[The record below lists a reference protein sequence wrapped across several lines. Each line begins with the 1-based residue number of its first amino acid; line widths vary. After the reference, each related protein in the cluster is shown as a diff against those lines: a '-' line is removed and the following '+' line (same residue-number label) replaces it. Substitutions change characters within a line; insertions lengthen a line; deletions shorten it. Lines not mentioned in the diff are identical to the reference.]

1 MSKGIELIA
10 AERQRQI
17 EKEGFT
23 AKNDDNW
30 EAGELALAGACYA
43 VASTPFY
50 VADELLGEEA
60 WPWEEQDYKPSEDRI
75 KNLVKAGDTL
85 YLYTGLRTKS
95 AKRIGAYRCN
105 GVKSVIVDPG
115 LKIMFVDGLAC
126 TNGVVSTIARADG
139 FTSLDA
145 FFGFFAT
152 TYGPG
157 RLEDMELIAWNPV
170 PIG

>member
-43 VASTPFY
+43 VANTPYY

-75 KNLVKAGDTL
+75 KNLVKAG
-85 YLYTGLRTKS
+85 
-95 AKRIGAYRCN
+95 A
-105 GVKSVIVDPG
+105 
-115 LKIMFVDGLAC
+115 
-126 TNGVVSTIARADG
+126 
-139 FTSLDA
+139 
-145 FFGFFAT
+145 
-152 TYGPG
+152 
-157 RLEDMELIAWNPV
+157 LIAAE
-170 PIG
+170 IDRLQRKEAQRRRRKR